1 VSKTRVYELAKR
13 LKIST
18 KELMDELEEL
28 GIPTKSHMSVLDD
41 ETVNIILGLH
51 EVETEEEKS
60 TVKTKKKAKHK
71 KEKEKE
77 EAEEEEKKA
86 KRKEKAE
93 EKEIEKKKIFVK
105 PEELK
110 LNILAS
116 KMKIP
121 VAKIIKDYFSKGI
134 VLRPP
139 QTLSLEEAKKVAAEY
154 NCELELQRG
163 EIIDPVEALKKKFEK
178 LYQDEK
184 NLVQRPPVVTVMGH
198 VDHGKTTLLDHLRKT
213 KVAESE
219 AGGITQS
226 VGAYQIPVNNKLITF
241 IDTPGHEAFT
251 EMRARGA
258 QATDIVILVVA
269 ADDGVMPQTVEA
281 FDHAKTANVPIVVAI
296 NKIDKPN
303 SNIEM
308 TKQQLAS
315 KLGLVPE
322 DWGGDT
328 ITVPIS
334 ALNGQGIDELLEM
347 VLLVAEMNEIR
358 CVPEGPARGVIVESR
373 LDKAV
378 GPLANAIV
386 KDGILKR
393 GDYLVAGST
402 LGKVK
407 ALIDETG
414 KRVKEAKPSEP
425 IQILGFDEVP
435 DVHEI
440 MYVVETL
447 DQAREVKESAEKKE
461 SKESMIKGKK
471 GVKLEEF
478 AKTSE
483 GEETKTL
490 NLIIKADSFGTVEA
504 LKQSVA
510 RLETEEV
517 HIEVIHSGI
526 GSINSSDVMLAAA
539 SNAVILGFN
548 VKPNSEARKD
558 AEVEDVQIRTYDI
571 IFELI
576 DDLKKALE
584 GLLEPE
590 EVDETTGHGE
600 VKEVFRIKKVGYIA
614 GVQMIDGHVQKKGEV
629 RVYRNG
635 EEIHDGP
642 IETLKHYKDDV
653 SRIEAP
659 KECGIKL
666 EGFEDIEKGD
676 ELEFHIKKQV
686 RRTLDF
692 NENQ

>member
-1 VSKTRVYELAKR
+1 
-13 LKIST
+13 
-18 KELMDELEEL
+18 MDELEEL

-51 EVETEEEKS
+51 EVETKEEKT
-60 TVKTKKKAKHK
+60 TVKTKKKSKRS
-71 KEKEKE
+71 KEKE
-77 EAEEEEKKA
+77 EKEAEEKEKKA
-86 KRKEKAE
+86 KRKAEEEEKA
-93 EKEIEKKKIFVK
+93 KEKKKVYVR

-110 LNILAS
+110 LNLLAQ
-116 KMKIP
+116 KMNVP

-139 QTLSLEEAKKVAAEY
+139 QTLSFEEAKKIGNEY
-154 NCELELQRG
+154 NCEIELQR
-163 EIIDPVEALKKKFEK
+163 EDIIDPVEALEKKYEE

-184 NLVQRPPVVTVMGH
+184 KLVQRPPVVTVMGH

-226 VGAYQIPVNNKLITF
+226 VGAYQIPVNDKLITF

-269 ADDGVMPQTVEA
+269 ADDGVMPQTIEA
-281 FDHAKTANVPIVVAI
+281 FDHAKTAEVPIVVAI

-303 SNIEM
+303 ANVEM

-358 CVPEGPARGVIVESR
+358 CVPEGPARGVIIESR

-407 ALIDETG
+407 ALINEKG
-414 KRVKEAKPSEP
+414 KRVKEANPSEP

-461 SKESMIKGKK
+461 SKESMIRGKK

-478 AKTSE
+478 AKTSK

-504 LKQSVA
+504 LKQAVA

-548 VKPNSEARKD
+548 VKPNSEARKE
-558 AEVEDVQIRTYDI
+558 AEVEDVQIRTYNI
-571 IFELI
+571 IFELV

-600 VKEVFRIKKVGYIA
+600 VKEVFKIKKVGYIA
-614 GVQMIDGHVQKKGEV
+614 GVQLTDGHVQKKGEV
-629 RVYRNG
+629 RVYRKG

-653 SRIEAP
+653 SRIDAP

-666 EGFEDIEKGD
+666 EEFENIEKGD

-686 RRTLDF
+686 RRTLEF

>member
-1 VSKTRVYELAKR
+1 
-13 LKIST
+13 
-18 KELMDELEEL
+18 
-28 GIPTKSHMSVLDD
+28 
-41 ETVNIILGLH
+41 
-51 EVETEEEKS
+51 
-60 TVKTKKKAKHK
+60 
-71 KEKEKE
+71 
-77 EAEEEEKKA
+77 
-86 KRKEKAE
+86 
-93 EKEIEKKKIFVK
+93 
-105 PEELK
+105 
-110 LNILAS
+110 
-116 KMKIP
+116 
-121 VAKIIKDYFSKGI
+121 
-134 VLRPP
+134 
-139 QTLSLEEAKKVAAEY
+139 
-154 NCELELQRG
+154 
-163 EIIDPVEALKKKFEK
+163 
-178 LYQDEK
+178 
-184 NLVQRPPVVTVMGH
+184 
-198 VDHGKTTLLDHLRKT
+198 
-213 KVAESE
+213 
-219 AGGITQS
+219 
-226 VGAYQIPVNNKLITF
+226 
-241 IDTPGHEAFT
+241 
-251 EMRARGA
+251 
-258 QATDIVILVVA
+258 LVVA

-666 EGFEDIEKGD
+666 EEFEDIEKGD

>member
-1 VSKTRVYELAKR
+1 MSKTRVYELAKK

-51 EVETEEEKS
+51 EVETKEEKT
-60 TVKTKKKAKHK
+60 TVKTKKKSKRS
-71 KEKEKE
+71 KEKE
-77 EAEEEEKKA
+77 EKEAEEKEKKA
-86 KRKEKAE
+86 KRKAEEEEKA
-93 EKEIEKKKIFVK
+93 KEKKKVYVR

-110 LNILAS
+110 LNLLAQ
-116 KMKIP
+116 KMNVP

-139 QTLSLEEAKKVAAEY
+139 QTLSFEEAKKIGNEY
-154 NCELELQRG
+154 NCEIELQR
-163 EIIDPVEALKKKFEK
+163 EDIIDPVEALEKKYEE

-184 NLVQRPPVVTVMGH
+184 KLVQRPPVVTVMGH

-226 VGAYQIPVNNKLITF
+226 VGAYQIPVNDKLITF

-269 ADDGVMPQTVEA
+269 ADDGVMPQTIEA
-281 FDHAKTANVPIVVAI
+281 FDHAKTAEVPIVVAI

-303 SNIEM
+303 ANVEM

-358 CVPEGPARGVIVESR
+358 CVPEGPARGVIIESR

-407 ALIDETG
+407 ALINEKG
-414 KRVKEAKPSEP
+414 KRVKEANPSEP

-461 SKESMIKGKK
+461 SKESMIRGKK

-478 AKTSE
+478 AKTSK

-504 LKQSVA
+504 LKQAVA

-548 VKPNSEARKD
+548 VKPNSEARKE
-558 AEVEDVQIRTYDI
+558 AEVEDVQIRTYNI
-571 IFELI
+571 IFELV

-600 VKEVFRIKKVGYIA
+600 VKEVFKIKKVGYIA
-614 GVQMIDGHVQKKGEV
+614 GVQLTDGHVQKKGEV
-629 RVYRNG
+629 RVYRKG

-653 SRIEAP
+653 SRIDAP

-666 EGFEDIEKGD
+666 EEFENIEKGD

-686 RRTLDF
+686 RRTLEF